1 MPNHK
6 SCKKRMKTSERDRV
20 KNRGLRSELRG
31 VIKELR
37 AEKSAKSAAEKLSEV
52 TRELDRAAA
61 RGLIHKRNA
70 DRNKSR
76 LTQFVNSL
84 A

>member
-1 MPNHK
+1 
-6 SCKKRMKTSERDRV
+6 MKTSERDRL

-31 VIKELR
+31 AIKELR
-37 AEKSAKSAAEKLSEV
+37 AEKNAKSAAEKLADV

-76 LTQFVNSL
+76 LAQFVNGL